1 VIPDALRVGHEAHFA
16 QVTSKFLAYLRDRST
31 LPAWERPNMIA
42 KYTVTTQGT
51 ELSRTVPVKIAPRIA
66 PK

>member
-1 VIPDALRVGHEAHFA
+1 MTGSLL
-16 QVTSKFLAYLRDRST
+16 KYLRQRGT

-42 KYTVTTQGT
+42 KYYVTTAGT
-51 ELSRTVPVKIAPRIA
+51 ELSRKGPARPAARIA